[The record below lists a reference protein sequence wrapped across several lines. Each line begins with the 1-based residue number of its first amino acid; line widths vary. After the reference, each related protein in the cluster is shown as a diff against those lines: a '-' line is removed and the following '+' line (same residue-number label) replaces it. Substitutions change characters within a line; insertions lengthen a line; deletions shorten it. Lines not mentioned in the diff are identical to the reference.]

1 MKTFEELRTI
11 LEVNFKADH
20 KKFHI
25 ATAKIKNTEIH
36 YHQEKKGSKKVRVF
50 VKPKSSKEHEE
61 LGVFRDMNQ
70 ARKSAEQFVKLM
82 GEDIDEG
89 VSFLKQIV
97 KKAKPDGEVI
107 KEAVLQGKDY
117 VFDKKKK
124 KVVISKDNYKKVQ
137 RDSKTKI
144 KGVPYIM
151 YNMGNQGTVLAPV
164 HFEEDN
170 TMSVRKQNMS
180 KVKPMLQKLAKA
192 RGVPLKFEPD
202 GINITF
208 KGKGKDIDN
217 LMRDIEKNKTLMKLM
232 ESQ

>member
-89 VSFLKQIV
+89 VSFLK
-97 KKAKPDGEVI
+97 
-107 KEAVLQGKDY
+107 
-117 VFDKKKK
+117 
-124 KVVISKDNYKKVQ
+124 
-137 RDSKTKI
+137 
-144 KGVPYIM
+144 
-151 YNMGNQGTVLAPV
+151 
-164 HFEEDN
+164 
-170 TMSVRKQNMS
+170 
-180 KVKPMLQKLAKA
+180 
-192 RGVPLKFEPD
+192 
-202 GINITF
+202 
-208 KGKGKDIDN
+208 
-217 LMRDIEKNKTLMKLM
+217 KN
-232 ESQ
+232 S